1 MKRNETSSRRGRTH
15 GGVTD
20 DPDAIP
26 HAAVPVASV
35 LVVDDTVMNLHLL
48 SDLLGKHGYEVR
60 AVTSGRQ
67 ALKAVEHDPPDLI
80 LLDIAM
86 PGMDGYEVCRQLRAM
101 ERSKEVPVIF
111 LTALTDTADKIRAFD
126 AGGVDYVTKPF
137 QFEEVLARVR
147 THVALKRAQSALTAS
162 YERLRA
168 VEQLRDDLVHMV
180 VHDMRSPLTVLHT
193 SLDLLKRA
201 AVAPSEDSRQ
211 DLQAASD
218 AAHVLTRM
226 ANDLLDVSRLEE
238 GRMPIERAECDLTP
252 IAHEVRSALRT
263 LDLERP
269 IDIES
274 AGAVW
279 VTCDAALVRRVI
291 ENLVSNGI
299 RHTPAGSRLCIA
311 IARGDRRVRVAV
323 HDEGYGVPPDARR
336 KIFEKFGTVET
347 RQDQTYH
354 SSGLGL
360 AFCKLAIEAH
370 GGTIGVDPRVPAGST
385 FWFELPA

>member
-1 MKRNETSSRRGRTH
+1 MKRNGTSSRRGRTPD
-15 GGVTD
+15 GVID
-20 DPDAIP
+20 EPGVIP

-67 ALKAVEHDPPDLI
+67 ALQAVEHDPPDLI

-101 ERSKEVPVIF
+101 ERSKDVPVIF

-126 AGGVDYVTKPF
+126 TGGVDYVTKPF

-180 VHDMRSPLTVLHT
+180 VHDMRSPLTVLQT

-201 AVAPSEDSRQ
+201 AGALNEDSRQ
-211 DLQAASD
+211 DLQAARD
-218 AAHVLTRM
+218 AAHALTRM
-226 ANDLLDVSRLEE
+226 ANDLLDVSRLED

-274 AGAVW
+274 AGAVP
-279 VTCDAALVRRVI
+279 VTCDVALVRRVL

-299 RHTPAGSRLCIA
+299 RHTPAGSRLCISL
-311 IARGDRRVRVAV
+311 ARGDRRVRVAV
-323 HDEGYGVPPDARR
+323 HDEGYGVPPEARQ

-347 RQDQTYH
+347 RHDQSYH
-354 SSGLGL
+354 STGLGL